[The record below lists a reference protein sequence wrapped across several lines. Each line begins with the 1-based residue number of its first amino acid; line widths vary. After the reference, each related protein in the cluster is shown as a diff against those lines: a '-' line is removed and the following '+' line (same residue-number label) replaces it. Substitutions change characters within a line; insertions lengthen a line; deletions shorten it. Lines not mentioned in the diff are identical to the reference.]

1 MSQPPLTPDA
11 GVPSSPQQQGIS
23 GWPAPA
29 SDWPAPGAQPVPDW
43 AAAASWQPTTPPPLA
58 PAAVAGPSHRG
69 RWAIAGAAVGGLA
82 VGAAATT
89 LLLSAVVL
97 GGAEDVGR
105 AVAAELGPA
114 LTDGI
119 REGMVEGSRAQMED
133 VGGYVD
139 EEMGGWYAGSPGGAV
154 EQFPAVEPG
163 DLGPDPTLDA
173 YAEGCF
179 GGELQ
184 ACDDLMY
191 ESPPLSAYE
200 EYASTCGG
208 RVKAYTVMACTELE

>member
-1 MSQPPLTPDA
+1 MSQPPLPPET
-11 GVPSSPQQQGIS
+11 GPSAPPQQGEPA
-23 GWPAPA
+23 WPAPA
-29 SDWPAPGAQPVPDW
+29 AGWPAPGAVPVPDW
-43 AAAASWQPTTPPPLA
+43 AGGASWQPAAPPVPA
-58 PAAVAGPSHRG
+58 PAGAAPAQRG
-69 RWAIAGAAVGGLA
+69 RWVLAGAALGGLV
-82 VGAAATT
+82 VGTAATA
-89 LLLSAVVL
+89 LLLGAVVA

-119 REGMVEGSRAQMED
+119 REGMVEGTRAQMED
-133 VGGYVD
+133 AVDAYGEEGGA
-139 EEMGGWYAGSPGGAV
+139 GWYGGMPGGAV
-154 EQFPAVEPG
+154 EQFPPVEPV
-163 DLGPDPTLDA
+163 DLGPDETLDA
-173 YAEGCF
+173 YADSCF

-208 RVKAYTVMACTELE
+208 RVKAYAVMVCTELG